1 MQLHFL
7 GTGAGMPSK
16 TRNVSSIAL
25 NLDQPSAQTW
35 LFDCG
40 EATQHTILH
49 TPVRPGRIRRIFIT
63 HLHGDHIFGLPG
75 LLSSRGM
82 MGNDTPIDLYG
93 PVGIRRFLET
103 ALEVSASFLPYPLHI
118 HEFDAPGVVYADDF
132 FQVSTQPLSHGVPSF
147 AYCIREAVQAG
158 ALDVARLR
166 AEGVPAGPLYARLKK
181 GETITLGDG
190 RVLHGADYCAPAR
203 AERRIVI
210 FGDTCHDAAHVEF
223 CRDADLIVHEAT
235 FAGGEEALATKHG
248 HSSAD
253 EAARLAR
260 DAGAKLLYL
269 THISARYDA
278 AETAAFLARARQIF
292 PATELAHDRL
302 AVDVPRAARLAEA

>member
-1 MQLHFL
+1 MQLQFL

-16 TRNVSSIAL
+16 SRNVSALAL
-25 NLDQPSAQTW
+25 NLDSPAAQTW

-49 TPVRPGRIRRIFIT
+49 TTVRPGRIRRIFIT

-93 PVGIRRFLET
+93 PAGIRRFLET
-103 ALEVSASFLPYPLHI
+103 ALAVSASFLPYPLHI
-118 HEFDAPGVVYADDF
+118 HEFAEAGTVHEDELYGVSAR
-132 FQVSTQPLSHGVPSF
+132 PLIHGVASF
-147 AYCIREAVQAG
+147 AYVIREAVQPG

-166 AEGVPAGPLYARLKK
+166 AEGVPAGPLYARLKN

-203 AERRIVI
+203 AERRVVI
-210 FGDTCHDAAHVEF
+210 FGDTCHDDAHADF
-223 CRDADLIVHEAT
+223 CHDADLIVHEAT
-235 FAGGEEALATKHG
+235 FAGGEEALAARHG
-248 HSSAD
+248 HSTAD

-260 DAGAKLLYL
+260 DAGAKRLYL

-278 AETAAFLARARQIF
+278 AETAALLARARRIF

-302 AVDVPRAARLAEA
+302 VVDVPRTARGAG

>member
-1 MQLHFL
+1 MQLQFL

-16 TRNVSSIAL
+16 SRNVSALAL
-25 NLDQPSAQTW
+25 NLDSPAAQTW

-49 TPVRPGRIRRIFIT
+49 TTVRPGRIRRIFIT

-93 PVGIRRFLET
+93 PAGIRRFLET
-103 ALEVSASFLPYPLHI
+103 ALAVSASFLPYPLHI
-118 HEFDAPGVVYADDF
+118 HEFAEAGTVHEDELYGVSAR
-132 FQVSTQPLSHGVPSF
+132 PLIHGVASF
-147 AYCIREAVQAG
+147 AYVIREAVQPG

-166 AEGVPAGPLYARLKK
+166 AEGVPAGPLYARLKN

-203 AERRIVI
+203 AERRVVI
-210 FGDTCHDAAHVEF
+210 FGGTRHDDAHADF

-235 FAGGEEALATKHG
+235 FAGGRG
-248 HSSAD
+248 
-253 EAARLAR
+253 
-260 DAGAKLLYL
+260 
-269 THISARYDA
+269 SARRTPRTQHRRRSRPPRPRCRG
-278 AETAAFLARARQIF
+278 ETALPDPHQRPLRCGGDGSVARPRPQDF
-292 PATELAHDRL
+292 PRDRT
-302 AVDVPRAARLAEA
+302 RT